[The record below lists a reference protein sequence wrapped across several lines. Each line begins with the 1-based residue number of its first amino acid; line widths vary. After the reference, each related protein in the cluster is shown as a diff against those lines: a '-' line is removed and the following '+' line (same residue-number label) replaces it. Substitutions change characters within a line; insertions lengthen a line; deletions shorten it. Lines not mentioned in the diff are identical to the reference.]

1 MSSDFTTHG
10 CKERYGEIQKF
21 TAASNGRYRI
31 KAWGEWAGE
40 ERTPVTMD
48 TSQGPPTEAKERLK
62 REYFH

>member
-1 MSSDFTTHG
+1 MDVKKDMEKFRNSLTASS
-10 CKERYGEIQKF
+10 
-21 TAASNGRYRI
+21 GRCRI

-48 TSQGPPTEAKERLK
+48 TSQGPPTEAKERFK